1 VVADTGR
8 VSPSSACA
16 RCQAT
21 LGLSRWCPSCGL
33 DLRSDLPDS
42 QIPEARL
49 AAAAQQRWLSEH
61 AEARPVPGVPGSP
74 AGPEAVAAPGG
85 AFLPPAGAALPLTH
99 EAGSGAPAAPFER
112 LQTVAMLAVRW
123 LSFAVALSV
132 ASFAV
137 DGLWLKDAGAD
148 PIQINDLVSAGKLID
163 TANIV
168 QLVTTVVGAVLFL
181 VWLRRAYGNLGALGV
196 GRPRRERGWAVG
208 GWFVPLVNLVI
219 PKQVANDVW
228 RAGEPDLRPGDPGW
242 QARPVAPVVHWWWA
256 LWLSSGVSGAIAG
269 NLLKHSHSLSDARA
283 AVTVDL
289 VSQLLT
295 LGSGLTAIAM
305 VKGATRRQESRAR
318 LLGSLNYG

>member
-1 VVADTGR
+1 VPIPGR
-8 VSPSSACA
+8 VSPSSACP
-16 RCQAT
+16 RCQGV

-33 DLRSDLPDS
+33 DLR

-61 AEARPVPGVPGSP
+61 PEARPVPGIP
-74 AGPEAVAAPGG
+74 AGPEAVAGPAG
-85 AFLPPAGAALPLTH
+85 AFLPPAGATLPLSHDSPST
-99 EAGSGAPAAPFER
+99 APAAPFGR
-112 LQTVAMLAVRW
+112 LQTVSVLAVRW

-148 PIQINDLVSAGKLID
+148 PIQINNLVSVGKLID

-168 QLVTTVVGAVLFL
+168 QLVTTIVGAVLFL
-181 VWLRRAYGNLGALGV
+181 VWLRRAYGNLGALGI
-196 GRPRRERGWAVG
+196 GRPRRTRGWAVG
-208 GWFVPLVNLVI
+208 GWFVPVANLVI

-228 RAGEPDLRPGDPGW
+228 RAGDPELRPGDPGW
-242 QARPVAPVVHWWWA
+242 QDRPVAPVVHWWWA
-256 LWLSSGVSGAIAG
+256 LWLASGISGGIAG
-269 NLLKHSHSLSDARA
+269 NLLQHSHSLSDARA

-295 LGSGLTAIAM
+295 LGSGLTAIVM
-305 VKGATRRQESRAR
+305 VKGATRRQETRAR
-318 LLGSLNYG
+318 LLDRLSYG